1 MPRFKSTCPDLE
13 HRDKI
18 IVISFLGKQTFILAF
33 VFTKNKNIKI
43 NKYTAPLS
51 SDTGTYCF

>member
-1 MPRFKSTCPDLE
+1 MGKQT
-13 HRDKI
+13 
-18 IVISFLGKQTFILAF
+18 FLGKQTFILAF

-51 SDTGTYCF
+51 SDTGAYCF

>member
-18 IVISFLGKQTFILAF
+18 IVISFLI
-33 VFTKNKNIKI
+33 VESNNIIYFRCSTSSSESKI
-43 NKYTAPLS
+43 DINL
-51 SDTGTYCF
+51 

>member
-1 MPRFKSTCPDLE
+1 MTIRKKT
-13 HRDKI
+13 
-18 IVISFLGKQTFILAF
+18 LGKKTFISAF

-51 SDTGTYCF
+51 SDTGTYCFYLYYQNYRLSMLV